1 MLDLERQVVGAA
13 LRGCLRC
20 RRERRGS
27 CIGLGL
33 CRWERRC
40 TCISYRGHLTT
51 NHVVGTDFIEPT
63 ALILMGIDVELDGK
77 ILTILY
83 VELLDTVF
91 SEKAEYALARI
102 LSGNLDDILL

>member
-1 MLDLERQVVGAA
+1 
-13 LRGCLRC
+13 
-20 RRERRGS
+20 
-27 CIGLGL
+27 
-33 CRWERRC
+33 
-40 TCISYRGHLTT
+40 
-51 NHVVGTDFIEPT
+51 
-63 ALILMGIDVELDGK
+63 MGIDVELDGK